1 VNGSHAPVVGQPVTV
16 RARVDLNGLSPSDVE
31 VQAVIGRVADSGEL
45 SDVVTATM
53 TPGMDG
59 SYQAELGLP
68 HVGSVGYTVRV
79 LPHHELLA
87 TPAELGRVIL
97 A

>member
-1 VNGSHAPVVGQPVTV
+1 
-16 RARVDLNGLSPSDVE
+16 
-31 VQAVIGRVADSGEL
+31 
-45 SDVVTATM
+45 
-53 TPGMDG
+53 MDG
-59 SYQAELGLP
+59 SYQAELALP

-79 LPHHELLA
+79 LPHHDLLA